1 MFKDNKKISDY
12 SHTEKQEARN
22 RYLNAISL
30 SVQGSAVVVM
40 KREVKNLFV
49 NGYNKTIMRLH
60 TANHDFTICIDYYA
74 CGQYICGYLTKNE
87 AGVSKL
93 LFAILEDPA
102 YVRGIDRIN
111 ALASILD
118 KHREVSIQESIYRL
132 LSLPM
137 TKSSVKVKYLPTVHP
152 HFRDG
157 LLKGNIHELP
167 EGESIFHTSS
177 YGYYESRPYASDEYG
192 VSYDDIELE
201 PNYWQ
206 DLSAAEFWS
215 NYEIVYDR
223 NAKKANEDGKETR
236 VQTLNDNKGFI
247 RKRSETAVL
256 RYYLNY
262 DNDEDLARGL
272 LVLFHPFRNEMQEIH
287 QHDVRALL
295 KENYDAI

>member
-1 MFKDNKKISDY
+1 
-12 SHTEKQEARN
+12 
-22 RYLNAISL
+22 
-30 SVQGSAVVVM
+30 
-40 KREVKNLFV
+40 
-49 NGYNKTIMRLH
+49 
-60 TANHDFTICIDYYA
+60 
-74 CGQYICGYLTKNE
+74 
-87 AGVSKL
+87 
-93 LFAILEDPA
+93 
-102 YVRGIDRIN
+102 
-111 ALASILD
+111 
-118 KHREVSIQESIYRL
+118 
-132 LSLPM
+132 M

-167 EGESIFHTSS
+167 DGESSFHTSS

-295 KENYDAI
+295 KENYDAIQHKRMMFEKFKVMTDLIKKIQPDPANKPTDSSSEDEDSFKEIESTEVLDIEKFNNFAGECRYREKFSSECID